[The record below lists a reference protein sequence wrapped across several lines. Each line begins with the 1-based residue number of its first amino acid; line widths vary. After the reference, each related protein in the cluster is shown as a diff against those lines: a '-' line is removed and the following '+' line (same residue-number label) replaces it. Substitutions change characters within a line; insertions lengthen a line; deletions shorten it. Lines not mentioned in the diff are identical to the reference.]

1 MIRWGIIGAGRI
13 AHRFVAALQNETD
26 SQLYAI
32 SCRTQDK
39 ADAFAC
45 QYGNIKAY
53 AGFDHI
59 VNDPDVDAVY
69 ISVPHAYHKEWI
81 IQCLKAGK
89 PVLCEKPLCLSEEE
103 VDEVIA
109 VSRQTGVLCM
119 EALKTRFVPLY
130 DEIRKT
136 VENGTIGKIVG
147 VDTSLCSL
155 ADLSRT
161 DLYYLNPTG
170 GGALLDEGIYNAGWV
185 EDYAPHDLKMTSIKA
200 VYRDGVDL
208 YTDAF
213 LEENGFR
220 VRLECAFDRKK
231 EKKAVLHGTKGS
243 ITVYDL
249 HRPVKAE
256 VISHNEHRYIMEKP
270 YVYDDFYGQIHHF
283 VQLIRQGRKESD
295 VVPLSVSKNCARI
308 LDTIRKGYSYDEK
321 AVELLERQEE
331 VLQYAS
337 FDYNGAWMLVKT
349 ILDLQKDYDRN
360 ISVSVFDEDQQLEI
374 IRVLQDG
381 KTEANLKYMNGK
393 RSSAISCGHSSLYAY
408 VAAVTSGHQPVFN
421 ETYCS
426 SGGAFP
432 IRINGKWKYTV
443 TVSGLHEGGDHEIII
458 KALEIILKRKT
469 DPFPYMMV

>member
-13 AHRFVAALQNETD
+13 AHRFVAALQNEQN

-39 ADAFAC
+39 ADAFAH
-45 QYGNIKAY
+45 QYGNVKAY

-81 IQCLKAGK
+81 IRCLKAGK

-103 VDEVIA
+103 TDEVIA

-130 DEIRKT
+130 DEIHKT
-136 VENGTIGKIVG
+136 IQNGTIGTITG
-147 VDTSLCSL
+147 IETSLCSL

-161 DLYYLNPTG
+161 DLYYLNPIG
-170 GGALLDEGIYNAGWV
+170 GGALLDEGIYNAGWI
-185 EDYAPHDLKMTSIKA
+185 EDYAPHDLKLISLRA
-200 VYRDGVDL
+200 VKKDGVDL
-208 YTDAF
+208 YTDAV
-213 LEENGFR
+213 LEADGCQ
-220 VRLECAFDRKK
+220 VKLECAFDRKK
-231 EKKAVLHGTKGS
+231 EKKAVIHGSKGI

-256 VISHNEHRYIMEKP
+256 VTAHNEHRYVMEKP
-270 YVYDDFYGQIHHF
+270 YVVDDFYGQIHHF
-283 VQLIRQGRKESD
+283 VQLIRQGKTESD
-295 VVPLSVSKNCARI
+295 VVPLSVSKNCAHI

-321 AVELLERQEE
+321 AAGLLEKQEE
-331 VLQYAS
+331 VLRYAS
-337 FDYNGAWMLVKT
+337 FDYNDAWTLVKT
-349 ILDLQKDYDRN
+349 IVNLQKEYDRN
-360 ISVSVFDEDQQLEI
+360 IAVTVFDEERQVEI

-381 KTEANLKYMNGK
+381 KTESNLKYMNGK
-393 RSSAISCGHSSLYAY
+393 RNSAIACGHSSLYAY
-408 VAAVTSGHQPVFN
+408 VTAVTAGRQPVFN

-443 TVSGLHEGGDHEIII
+443 AVSGLHEGGDHEIII